1 MGLLDMSR
9 GENSMWMRFIAEAA
23 KLRGQ
28 PCILYQIDHAHHDL
42 HNDKDIIY
50 KEPVLFNILFE
61 DNPKTILKKM
71 NWFSED
77 EELPYVAYL
86 VGLDESYADVEI
98 AKDCRIDT
106 RSIQVKQSEET
117 QFLISSVKGSS
128 VNPVF
133 WICKLVPYRPKS
145 IRTEV
150 VDPESPNSTE
160 MGYHFIQRKSGSHL

>member
-9 GENSMWMRFIAEAA
+9 SENALHMKFIAEAA

-28 PCILYQIDHAHHDL
+28 SCRLYQIDKKSSDL

-50 KEPVLFNILFE
+50 KEPVLINILFE
-61 DNPKTILKKM
+61 EHPKTILKKM

-86 VGLDESYADVEI
+86 TNLDKNYQEVEI
-98 AKDCRIDT
+98 EKDCLIET
-106 RSIQVKQSEET
+106 KSIQVEYQERT
-117 QFLISSVKGSS
+117 RFLISSVRGSQ

-133 WICKLVPYRPKS
+133 WICKLVPYRPKANMPDV
-145 IRTEV
+145 I
-150 VDPESPNSTE
+150 DPEAPSNTD
-160 MGYHFIQRKSGSHL
+160 MGYGFIRRE